1 MAGVRAGAS
10 SVEKEAFDPRLSQ
23 ISTQWTLVFQ
33 AHSGSPELVHEAQV
47 ALIDRY
53 AGAIHRYLLCS
64 VRDPDIAAELDQEF
78 ALRFLRGDFH
88 RADPARGRFRDFVKR
103 SVRNLMLNYLKS
115 QKRRHR
121 PLDAAPEPSIE
132 AFETDFDLQFAASWR
147 QGLLDHAWKS
157 LKDLQDRTGMSYYT
171 VLWCRAENPD
181 MHSPDLAR
189 TLSAQ
194 LGKPITASG
203 VRQALLRARDKF
215 AGFLLDEV
223 SASLE
228 HPTLDDIEQ
237 ELIDLG
243 LIGYCRDHLKRHR
256 THAAGHDAE

>member
-1 MAGVRAGAS
+1 
-10 SVEKEAFDPRLSQ
+10 VEKEGFDPRLSQ

-33 AHSGSPELVHEAQV
+33 AHSGPPDQVQEAQV

-53 AGAIHRYLLCS
+53 AGAIHRYLLGA
-64 VRDPDIAAELDQEF
+64 VRDPDIARELDQEF

-103 SVRNLMLNYLKS
+103 SVRNLMLNYFKT
-115 QKRRHR
+115 QKRRPR
-121 PLDAAPEPSIE
+121 PLDAAPEPSFE
-132 AFETDFDLQFAASWR
+132 AFQTDFDLQFAASWR
-147 QGLLDHAWKS
+147 QGLLDRAWS
-157 LKDLQDRTGMSYYT
+157 ALKELQDRTGMSYYT

-181 MHSPDLAR
+181 MHSPDLAT
-189 TLSAQ
+189 TLAAQ
-194 LGKPITASG
+194 LGKPVTANG
-203 VRQALLRARDKF
+203 VRQALLRSRDKF
-215 AGFLLDEV
+215 AGFLFDEV

-228 HPTLDDIEQ
+228 HPTPDDIEQ

-256 THAAGHDAE
+256 AHPAGRDAE

>member
-1 MAGVRAGAS
+1 
-10 SVEKEAFDPRLSQ
+10 VEKEGFDPRLSQ

-53 AGAIHRYLLCS
+53 AGAIHRYLLGA
-64 VRDPDIAAELDQEF
+64 VRDAEVARELDQEF

-103 SVRNLMLNYLKS
+103 SVRNLMLNHLKS

-121 PLDAAPEPSIE
+121 PLDVAPEPSIE
-132 AFETDFDLQFAASWR
+132 AFESDFDIQFAASWR
-147 QGLLDHAWKS
+147 QGLLDRAWS
-157 LKDLQDRTGMSYYT
+157 ALRELQKRTGMSYYT
-171 VLWCRAENPD
+171 VLRCRAENPD
-181 MHSPDLAR
+181 LHSPELAAL
-189 TLSAQ
+189 LSAQ
-194 LGKPITASG
+194 LGKPVNANG
-203 VRQALLRARDKF
+203 VRQALLRSRDKF
-215 AGFLLDEV
+215 AGFLFDEV

-228 HPTLDDIEQ
+228 HPTPDDIEQ

-243 LIGYCRDHLKRHR
+243 LIGYCRDHLKRLR
-256 THAAGHDAE
+256 AEKTGHDAE